1 MRLRKN
7 MKRTAAA
14 ALALSMAVSTAAVP
28 ASAGYTI
35 DMSDASKITGDVE
48 IKQEADGSGTKITI
62 SVGGV
67 NKTDQFQNNDKDDK
81 ITITG
86 DNTVT
91 KSATTT
97 TAAADA
103 AKDDTKA
110 PETTVTENKD
120 GTVINYTGE
129 LDAQPDQ
136 EVSRPDSQNDQNDP
150 EADQKNQ
157 GDQADQNDPEADQK
171 NQGDQA
177 DQNDPE
183 ADQKNQNDQKA
194 DQNDPEADQK
204 NQNDQK
210 VDQNDPEADQSGQN
224 NQNEDSEDADAG
236 IMTYEAPAP
245 TTLTSAVA
253 TAFRNVIKIINN
265 VAGAENALNI
275 TLDNAKI
282 ESDSDAAMKISGKGD
297 VNIELNGSNVLTSGK
312 HHAGL
317 EKNDK
322 DSKGRLTIRDD
333 LKNDGTAKTDE
344 EKKAEE
350 DAVAAEK
357 TGDAVKDVG
366 SLTATGGSRGGA
378 GIGGGAEDYYDSK
391 DTSSIV
397 IDGGKITATG
407 GEDAAGIGGG
417 GHCRAS
423 GGKVNKDDPDDRS
436 QTITI
441 NGGNI
446 EATGIGG
453 GAFYNNWGGDGA
465 VTINGGHIKSK
476 AQYGAGIGGGWGGC
490 FGGKGDVLIT
500 GGVIEAEGLGGAGIG
515 GGGSDYRSNVGFHHG
530 YQGGVAKVKIRG
542 ENTVIKKAE
551 GTLGAGIGGGGAS
564 NDENYDYHY
573 NGGSA
578 EIEITDGA
586 TVQEAVGGNGGAG
599 IGSGA
604 GDGYQYHEVDP
615 YKTYAHVTIKNATV
629 EVAKSKS
636 PSKGKVYGAGIG
648 GGGTRG
654 KYWNGEN
661 VIRIIN
667 SVIGRFQL
675 DENGNYLLEEGTGA
689 LGTNKS
695 EGIGRGSNES
705 GELSTN
711 YGKNDVI
718 IDNSWVPDGNK
729 MKQEFHHDWHD
740 TETLPTC
747 TEDGEKGSVCSL
759 CGMKK
764 TEKIPALGHAWG
776 AWTVT
781 TPATCTTAGEKK
793 HTCTV
798 CSHVETQE
806 IPATGHQQTHIE
818 GKKEPTCTEPGYT
831 GDEVC
836 DACGTV
842 VKKGT
847 VIPATGHHWVDKGDG
862 THTCPDCGATEA
874 LPVNT
879 NSALELRVVDAEG
892 MDQPFTVSQNGTLR
906 TYTGAYDTATL
917 TGDLDTLRYLQ
928 DHGAQTIQFVTNG
941 QTSSFVIND
950 LLAQGSG
957 SEVFY
962 LTHRGAEEPTLLLV
976 EADHSELVKD

>member
-14 ALALSMAVSTAAVP
+14 ALALSMAVSAAAVP
-28 ASAGYTI
+28 ASAGYSI
-35 DMSDASKITGDVE
+35 DMSDAEITGDVE
-48 IKQEADGSGTKITI
+48 IKQEADSNGKATITI
-62 SVGGV
+62 SVGGE
-67 NKTDQFQNNDKDDK
+67 NKTDHFKNDDKDDK

-86 DNTVT
+86 DNT
-91 KSATTT
+91 KSAATT

-120 GTVINYTGE
+120 GTVIDYTGE

-157 GDQADQNDPEADQK
+157 GDQ
-171 NQGDQA
+171 GDQS
-177 DQNDPE
+177 
-183 ADQKNQNDQKA
+183 
-194 DQNDPEADQK
+194 DPEADQK

-210 VDQNDPEADQSGQN
+210 VDQNDPKADQSGQK
-224 NQNEDSEDADAG
+224 NQNKDSEDADAG

-253 TAFRNVIKIINN
+253 AVISKVVKIINN

-275 TLDNAKI
+275 TLDNATIK
-282 ESDSDAAMKISGKGD
+282 SDSDAAMKISGEGD
-297 VNIELNGSNVLTSGK
+297 VNIELNHSNVLTSGEC
-312 HHAGL
+312 HAGL
-317 EKNDK
+317 EKNDR

-350 DAVAAEK
+350 DAVAAGE

-366 SLTATGGSRGGA
+366 SLTATGGSYGGDGGA
-378 GIGGGAEDYYDSK
+378 GIGGGGRYYYNGK

-397 IDGGKITATG
+397 INGGKITATG
-407 GEDAAGIGGG
+407 GEGAAGIGGG
-417 GHCRAS
+417 GLCS
-423 GGKVNKDDPDDRS
+423 GYGGKVNKNDPDDRS

-446 EATGIGG
+446 EAAGIGG
-453 GAFYNNWGGDGA
+453 GSMYNNGGEGA
-465 VTINGGHIKSK
+465 VTINGGHIKSEGK
-476 AQYGAGIGGGWGGC
+476 NGAGIGGGWGGDI
-490 FGGKGDVLIT
+490 GGDGDVLIT
-500 GGVIEAEGLGGAGIG
+500 GGVIEAEGLRGAGIG
-515 GGGSDYRSNVGFHHG
+515 GGGSDYDRNNDPNRGAL
-530 YQGGVAKVKIRG
+530 GGDAKVKIRG
-542 ENTVIKKAE
+542 KNTIIKAK
-551 GTLGAGIGGGGAS
+551 GHLGAGIGGGSVYNPAISGV
-564 NDENYDYHY
+564 H

-586 TVQEAVGGNGGAG
+586 TVKEAVGGTGGAG

-604 GDGYQYHEVDP
+604 GDGFDHLYV
-615 YKTYAHVTIKNATV
+615 YKTNAHVTIKNATV
-629 EVAKSKS
+629 EVAKSDS
-636 PSKGKVYGAGIG
+636 PSKSNTYGAGIG

-654 KYWNGEN
+654 YYWFGEN
-661 VIRIIN
+661 VITIIN

-675 DENGNYLLEEGTGA
+675 DANGNRQKDENGNYLLEDGTGA
-689 LGTNKS
+689 LGNNGS
-695 EGIGRGSNES
+695 EGIGRGANERK
-705 GELSTN
+705 ELSEILN
-711 YGKNDVI
+711 GKNDVI
-718 IDNSWVPDGNK
+718 IDNSWVPDGDGDT
-729 MKQEFHHDWHD
+729 MKQEFNHDWHY
-740 TETLPTC
+740 TETSPTC
-747 TEDGEKGSVCSL
+747 TKDGEKVGECSR
-759 CGMKK
+759 CGMKE
-764 TEKIPALGHAWG
+764 TEKISALGHEWG
-776 AWTVT
+776 DWTVT
-781 TPATCTTAGEKK
+781 TPATCTNEGVETRI
-793 HTCTV
+793 CNRDP
-798 CSHVETQE
+798 SHVETRT
-806 IPATGHQQTHIE
+806 IPTTGHN
-818 GKKEPTCTEPGYT
+818 
-831 GDEVC
+831 
-836 DACGTV
+836 
-842 VKKGT
+842 
-847 VIPATGHHWVDKGDG
+847 WVDNGNG
-862 THTCPDCGATEA
+862 THTCTNCGATEA
-874 LPVNT
+874 FG
-879 NSALELRVVDAEG
+879 ALELRVVDAEG
-892 MDQPFTVSQNGTLR
+892 MNKPFTVSQNGTLR

-941 QTSSFVIND
+941 QTSSFDIND

>member
-28 ASAGYTI
+28 ASAGYSI
-35 DMSDASKITGDVE
+35 DMSDAKITGDVE
-48 IKQEADGSGTKITI
+48 IRQEADGSGTKITI
-62 SVGGV
+62 SVDGQD
-67 NKTDQFQNNDKDDK
+67 KTKDFSDGKEDDK

-86 DNTVT
+86 DNTAT
-91 KSATTT
+91 KSAATT

-120 GTVINYTGE
+120 GTVIDYTGK

-171 NQGDQA
+171 NQ
-177 DQNDPE
+177 NDPE
-183 ADQKNQNDQKA
+183 ADQKNQNDQNK
-194 DQNDPEADQK
+194 
-204 NQNDQK
+204 
-210 VDQNDPEADQSGQN
+210 
-224 NQNEDSEDADAG
+224 DSEDADAG

-253 TAFRNVIKIINN
+253 TVISKVVKIINN

-282 ESDSDAAMKISGKGD
+282 ESDSKAAMKISGEGD
-297 VNIELNGSNVLTSGK
+297 VNIELNHSNVLTSGG

-322 DSKGRLTIRDD
+322 DSSGRLTIRDD
-333 LKNDGTAKTDE
+333 LRNNGTAKTDE

-350 DAVAAEK
+350 DAVAAGET
-357 TGDAVKDVG
+357 TGDAVEDVG
-366 SLTATGGSRGGA
+366 SLTATATGGSSGGA
-378 GIGGGAEDYYDSK
+378 GIGGGAEGYYDTK

-407 GEDAAGIGGG
+407 GEGATGIGGG
-417 GHCRAS
+417 YWGD
-423 GGKVNKDDPDDRS
+423 GGKVNQKDPDDRS

-446 EATGIGG
+446 KATGIGG
-453 GAFYNNWGGDGA
+453 GAFSNNWGRTGA
-465 VTINGGHIKSK
+465 VTINGGHIQSK
-476 AQYGAGIGGGWGGC
+476 AQYGAGIGGGWGGQM
-490 FGGKGDVLIT
+490 GGKGDVLIT
-500 GGVIEAEGLGGAGIG
+500 GGEIEAEGLRGAGIG
-515 GGGSDYRSNVGFHHG
+515 GGGSVSNDSGN
-530 YQGGVAKVKIRG
+530 QGGVAKVKIRG
-542 ENTVIKKAE
+542 KNTIIKKAE
-551 GTLGAGIGGGGAS
+551 GTFGAGIGGGGAS
-564 NDENYDYHY
+564 NPEQHKYHY

-604 GDGYQYHEVDP
+604 GDGFDHLYV
-615 YKTYAHVTIKNATV
+615 YKTNAHVTIKNATV
-629 EVAKSKS
+629 EVAKSDS
-636 PSKGKVYGAGIG
+636 PSKSNTYGAGIG

-654 KYWNGEN
+654 YYWFGEN
-661 VIRIIN
+661 VITIIN

-675 DENGNYLLEEGTGA
+675 DANGNRQKDENGNYLLEDGTGA
-689 LGTNKS
+689 LGNNGS
-695 EGIGRGSNES
+695 EGIGRGANERK
-705 GELSTN
+705 ELSEILN
-711 YGKNDVI
+711 GKNDVI
-718 IDNSWVPDGNK
+718 IDNSWVPDGDGDT
-729 MKQEFHHDWHD
+729 MKQEFNHDWHY
-740 TETLPTC
+740 TETSPTC
-747 TEDGEKGSVCSL
+747 TKDGEKVGECSR
-759 CGMKK
+759 CGMKE
-764 TEKIPALGHAWG
+764 TEKISALGHEWG
-776 AWTVT
+776 DWTVT
-781 TPATCTTAGEKK
+781 TPATCTNEGVETRI
-793 HTCTV
+793 CNRDP
-798 CSHVETQE
+798 SHVETRT
-806 IPATGHQQTHIE
+806 IPTTGHN
-818 GKKEPTCTEPGYT
+818 
-831 GDEVC
+831 
-836 DACGTV
+836 
-842 VKKGT
+842 
-847 VIPATGHHWVDKGDG
+847 WVDNGNG
-862 THTCPDCGATEA
+862 THTCTNCGATEA
-874 LPVNT
+874 FG
-879 NSALELRVVDAEG
+879 ALELRVVDAEG
-892 MDQPFTVSQNGTLR
+892 MNKPFTVSQNGTLR

-928 DHGAQTIQFVTNG
+928 DHGTQTIQFVTNR
-941 QTSSFVIND
+941 QTSSFDIND

-962 LTHRGAEEPTLLLV
+962 LTHRGTEEPTLLLV

>member
-35 DMSDASKITGDVE
+35 DMSDAKITGDVE
-48 IKQEADGSGTKITI
+48 IRQDADGSGTKITI
-62 SVGGV
+62 SVDGQD
-67 NKTDQFQNNDKDDK
+67 KTKDFSDGKEDDK

-91 KSATTT
+91 KSAATT

-120 GTVINYTGE
+120 GTVISYTGE

-171 NQGDQA
+171 NQGDQG
-177 DQNDPE
+177 DQGDPE
-183 ADQKNQNDQKA
+183 ADQKNQS
-194 DQNDPEADQK
+194 
-204 NQNDQK
+204 
-210 VDQNDPEADQSGQN
+210 DPEADQSGQK
-224 NQNEDSEDADAG
+224 NQNKDSEDADAG

-253 TAFRNVIKIINN
+253 AAVRNVIKIINN

-275 TLDNAKI
+275 TLNNAKI
-282 ESDSDAAMKISGKGD
+282 ESDSKAAMKISGEGD
-297 VNIELNGSNVLTSGK
+297 VNIELNHSNVLTSGG

-322 DSKGRLTIRDD
+322 DSSGRLTIRDD
-333 LKNDGTAKTDE
+333 LRNNGTAKTDE

-350 DAVAAEK
+350 DAVAAGET
-357 TGDAVKDVG
+357 TGDAVEDVG
-366 SLTATGGSRGGA
+366 SLTATATGGSSGGA
-378 GIGGGAEDYYDSK
+378 GIGGGAEGYYDTK

-407 GEDAAGIGGG
+407 GEGATGIGGG
-417 GHCRAS
+417 YWGD
-423 GGKVNKDDPDDRS
+423 GGKVNRKDPDDRS

-453 GAFYNNWGGDGA
+453 SSLYNGGGDGA
-465 VTINGGHIKSK
+465 VTITGGHIQST
-476 AQYGAGIGGGWGGC
+476 AEYGAGIGGGWSDDYGGD
-490 FGGKGDVLIT
+490 GDVLIT
-500 GGVIEAEGLGGAGIG
+500 GGVIEAEGL
-515 GGGSDYRSNVGFHHG
+515 R
-530 YQGGVAKVKIRG
+530 
-542 ENTVIKKAE
+542 
-551 GTLGAGIGGGGAS
+551 GAGIGGGGAD
-564 NDENYDYHY
+564 NDDTGNYDGCLGGDAKVEIRGKNTIIKKAVGHLGAGIGGGSTFVAAPGSLLYD
-573 NGGSA
+573 GGSA

-586 TVQEAVGGNGGAG
+586 TVQEAVGGEGGAG

-604 GDGYQYHEVDP
+604 GRGNQSD
-615 YKTYAHVTIKNATV
+615 KTYAHVTIKNATV
-629 EVAKSKS
+629 ESAKSGL

-648 GGGTRG
+648 GGGTKG
-654 KYWNGEN
+654 EYWNGEN

-667 SVIGRFQL
+667 SVIGRFKL
-675 DENGNYLLEEGTGA
+675 DANGNHEKDANGNYLLDTGAGA
-689 LGTNKS
+689 LGTHGS
-695 EGIGRGSNES
+695 EGIGRGANES
-705 GELSTN
+705 EKLSGDFYGE
-711 YGKNDVI
+711 YGNNDVI
-718 IDNSWVPDGNK
+718 IDNSWVSEGNTMEQK
-729 MKQEFHHDWHD
+729 FNHDWHY

-747 TEDGEKGSVCSL
+747 TKDGEKVGVCSR

-764 TEKIPALGHAWG
+764 TEKISALGHEWG
-776 AWTVT
+776 DWTVT
-781 TPATCTTAGEKK
+781 TPATCTNEGVETRI
-793 HTCTV
+793 CNRDP
-798 CSHVETQE
+798 SHVETRT
-806 IPATGHQQTHIE
+806 IPTTGHN
-818 GKKEPTCTEPGYT
+818 
-831 GDEVC
+831 
-836 DACGTV
+836 
-842 VKKGT
+842 
-847 VIPATGHHWVDKGDG
+847 WVDNGNG
-862 THTCPDCGATEA
+862 THTCTNCGATEA
-874 LPVNT
+874 FG
-879 NSALELRVVDAEG
+879 ALELRVVDAEG
-892 MDQPFTVSQNGTLR
+892 MNKPFTVSQNGTLR

-917 TGDLDTLRYLQ
+917 TGDLNTLRYLQ
-928 DHGAQTIQFVTNG
+928 DHGTQTIQFVTNG
-941 QTSSFVIND
+941 QTSSFDIND

-957 SEVFY
+957 NEVFY

>member
-35 DMSDASKITGDVE
+35 DMSDAKITGDVE

-62 SVGGV
+62 SVDGQD
-67 NKTDQFQNNDKDDK
+67 KTKDFSDGKEDDK

-86 DNTVT
+86 DNT
-91 KSATTT
+91 KSAATT

-120 GTVINYTGE
+120 GTVIDYTGE

-157 GDQADQNDPEADQK
+157 GDQADQNDPEADQS
-171 NQGDQA
+171 G
-177 DQNDPE
+177 
-183 ADQKNQNDQKA
+183 QKNQNK
-194 DQNDPEADQK
+194 
-204 NQNDQK
+204 
-210 VDQNDPEADQSGQN
+210 
-224 NQNEDSEDADAG
+224 DSEDADAG

-253 TAFRNVIKIINN
+253 TVISKVVKIINN
-265 VAGAENALNI
+265 VAGEKNALNI

-282 ESDSDAAMKISGKGD
+282 ESDSKAAMKISGEGD
-297 VNIELNGSNVLTSGK
+297 VNIELNRSNVLTSGNA
-312 HHAGL
+312 HAGL
-317 EKNDK
+317 EKNDE

-333 LKNDGTAKTDE
+333 LKNDGTAKTGE

-350 DAVAAEK
+350 DAVAAGES
-357 TGDAVKDVG
+357 GDVVKDVG
-366 SLTATGGSRGGA
+366 SLTATGGSDGSYGGA
-378 GIGGGAEDYYDSK
+378 GIGGGSTS
-391 DTSSIV
+391 TSSIV

-407 GEDAAGIGGG
+407 GKGAAGIGGG
-417 GHCRAS
+417 YFGN
-423 GGKVNKDDPDDRS
+423 GGKVNQKDPDDRS

-446 EATGIGG
+446 VATGIGG
-453 GAFYNNWGGDGA
+453 GSAIYGRIGA
-465 VTINGGHIKSK
+465 VTITGGHIQSESK
-476 AQYGAGIGGGWGGC
+476 CGAGIGGGWGDIY
-490 FGGKGDVLIT
+490 GGRGDVLIT

-515 GGGSDYRSNVGFHHG
+515 GGGSESYGSVNESFK
-530 YQGGVAKVKIRG
+530 GGDAKVEIRG
-542 ENTVIKKAE
+542 KNTIINKAE
-551 GTLGAGIGGGGAS
+551 GTLGAGIGGGSSS
-564 NDENYDYHY
+564 NPVHPVLYK
-573 NGGSA
+573 GGSA

-586 TVQEAVGGNGGAG
+586 TVKEAVGGNGAAG

-604 GDGYQYHEVDP
+604 GDGYHSYAPD
-615 YKTYAHVTIKNATV
+615 KTYAHVTIKNATV
-629 EVAKSKS
+629 ESAKSGS
-636 PSKGKVYGAGIG
+636 PSRYNTYGAGIG
-648 GGGTRG
+648 GGGTEG
-654 KYWNGEN
+654 TYWNGEN

-675 DENGNYLLEEGTGA
+675 DENGNRKKDANGNYLLESGTGA
-689 LGTNKS
+689 LGTHGS
-695 EGIGRGSNES
+695 EGIGRGSNEYEKPS
-705 GELSTN
+705 DER

-718 IDNSWVPDGNK
+718 IDNSWVPNGDT
-729 MKQEFHHDWHD
+729 MKQEFNHHWSD

-747 TEDGEKGSVCSL
+747 TEAGEKGKVCSR
-759 CGMKK
+759 CGMKE
-764 TEKIPALGHAWG
+764 TEKIPALGHDWG

-781 TPATCTTAGEKK
+781 TPATCTKEGVETRI
-793 HTCTV
+793 CNRDP
-798 CSHVETQE
+798 SHVETRT
-806 IPATGHQQTHIE
+806 IPTTGHN
-818 GKKEPTCTEPGYT
+818 
-831 GDEVC
+831 
-836 DACGTV
+836 
-842 VKKGT
+842 
-847 VIPATGHHWVDKGDG
+847 WVDNGNG
-862 THTCPDCGATEA
+862 THTCTNCGATEA
-874 LPVNT
+874 FG
-879 NSALELRVVDAEG
+879 ALELRVVDAEG
-892 MDQPFTVSQNGTLR
+892 MNKPFTVSQNGTLR

-917 TGDLDTLRYLQ
+917 TGDLNTLRYLQ

-941 QTSSFVIND
+941 QTSSFDIND

>member
-35 DMSDASKITGDVE
+35 DMSDAKITGDVE
-48 IKQEADGSGTKITI
+48 IKQEADSTGKATITI
-62 SVGGV
+62 SVGGE
-67 NKTDQFQNNDKDDK
+67 NKTKDFSDGKEDDK

-91 KSATTT
+91 KSAATT

-120 GTVINYTGE
+120 GTVIDYTGE

-157 GDQADQNDPEADQK
+157 GDQADQS
-171 NQGDQA
+171 
-177 DQNDPE
+177 DPE
-183 ADQKNQNDQKA
+183 ADQKNQNDQKN
-194 DQNDPEADQK
+194 QSDPEADQK
-204 NQNDQK
+204 NQNDQNK
-210 VDQNDPEADQSGQN
+210 
-224 NQNEDSEDADAG
+224 DSEDADAG

-253 TAFRNVIKIINN
+253 AAVRNVIKIINN
-265 VAGAENALNI
+265 VAGEKNALNI
-275 TLDNAKI
+275 TLDNATIK
-282 ESDSDAAMKISGKGD
+282 SDSDDWDDAVMKIAGEGD
-297 VNIELNGSNVLTSGK
+297 VNIELNGSNVLTSGLWS
-312 HHAGL
+312 AGL
-317 EKNDK
+317 EKNDYDGEDRK
-322 DSKGRLTIRDD
+322 DSEGRLTIRDD

-350 DAVAAEK
+350 DAVAAGKKGSE
-357 TGDAVKDVG
+357 VENVG
-366 SLTATGGSRGGA
+366 SLTATGGKYGAGIGASFTGGNQSTSNIVIEGGTIKATGGMEGA
-378 GIGGGAEDYYDSK
+378 GIGGSGYGA
-391 DTSSIV
+391 
-397 IDGGKITATG
+397 GGKL
-407 GEDAAGIGGG
+407 
-417 GHCRAS
+417 
-423 GGKVNKDDPDDRS
+423 NKDDPDDRS

-446 EATGIGG
+446 VANGIGG
-453 GAFYNNWGGDGA
+453 GGRGSNGRGGFGA
-465 VTINGGHIKSK
+465 VTINGGHIQSVNDK
-476 AQYGAGIGGGWGGC
+476 GAGIGGGWGSQYA
-490 FGGKGDVLIT
+490 GGADVLIT
-500 GGVIEAEGLGGAGIG
+500 GGEIEAEGLGGAGIG
-515 GGGSDYRSNVGFHHG
+515 GGGSHSD
-530 YQGGVAKVKIRG
+530 GGVNEGVMGGDAKVKIRG
-542 ENTVIKKAE
+542 KNTIIKKAV
-551 GTLGAGIGGGGAS
+551 GTFGAGIGGGGAS
-564 NDENYDYHY
+564 NPEQHKYHY

-604 GDGYQYHEVDP
+604 GDGYQYYEVDP

-629 EVAKSKS
+629 EVAKSDS
-636 PSKGKVYGAGIG
+636 PSKSNTYGAGAGIG

-661 VIRIIN
+661 VITIIN

-675 DENGNYLLEEGTGA
+675 DQNGNHKKDANGNYLLDSGTGA
-689 LGTNKS
+689 LGTNGS
-695 EGIGRGSNES
+695 EGIGRGANERK
-705 GELSTN
+705 ELSEILN
-711 YGKNDVI
+711 GKNDVI
-718 IDNSWVPDGNK
+718 IDNSWVPNGDK
-729 MKQEFHHDWHD
+729 MKQEFNHDWHY

-747 TEDGEKGSVCSL
+747 TKDGEKGKVCSR
-759 CGMKK
+759 CGMKE
-764 TEKIPALGHAWG
+764 TEKIPALGHDWG

-781 TPATCTTAGEKK
+781 TPATCTKEGVETRI
-793 HTCTV
+793 CNRDS
-798 CSHVETQE
+798 SHVETRT
-806 IPATGHQQTHIE
+806 IPATGHN
-818 GKKEPTCTEPGYT
+818 
-831 GDEVC
+831 
-836 DACGTV
+836 
-842 VKKGT
+842 
-847 VIPATGHHWVDKGDG
+847 WVDNGNG
-862 THTCPDCGATEA
+862 THTCTNCGATEA
-874 LPVNT
+874 FG
-879 NSALELRVVDAEG
+879 ALELRVVDAEG
-892 MDQPFTVSQNGTLR
+892 MNKSFTVSQNGTLR

-917 TGDLDTLRYLQ
+917 TGDLNTLRYLQ

-941 QTSSFVIND
+941 QTSSFDIND

-957 SEVFY
+957 NEVFY
-962 LTHRGAEEPTLLLV
+962 LTHRGTEEPTLLLV

>member
-1 MRLRKN
+1 

-28 ASAGYTI
+28 ASAGYSI
-35 DMSDASKITGDVE
+35 DMSDAKITGNVE
-48 IKQEADGSGTKITI
+48 IKQEADSTGKATITI
-62 SVGGV
+62 SVGGQD
-67 NKTDQFQNNDKDDK
+67 KTTDFSDGKEDDK

-86 DNTVT
+86 DNT
-91 KSATTT
+91 KSAATT

-120 GTVINYTGE
+120 GTVFTYTGE

-136 EVSRPDSQNDQNDP
+136 EVSRPDSQNDQS
-150 EADQKNQ
+150 
-157 GDQADQNDPEADQK
+157 
-171 NQGDQA
+171 
-177 DQNDPE
+177 
-183 ADQKNQNDQKA
+183 
-194 DQNDPEADQK
+194 
-204 NQNDQK
+204 
-210 VDQNDPEADQSGQN
+210 DPEADQSGQK
-224 NQNEDSEDADAG
+224 NQNKDSEDADAG

-245 TTLTSAVA
+245 TTITNPVA
-253 TAFRNVIKIINN
+253 AAIRNVIKIINK

-282 ESDSDAAMKISGKGD
+282 ESDSDAAMKISGEGD

-312 HHAGL
+312 SHAGL

-333 LKNDGTAKTDE
+333 LKNDGTEKTDE

-350 DAVAAEK
+350 DAVAAKK

-366 SLTATGGSRGGA
+366 SLTATGSSYEGYGGA
-378 GIGGGAEDYYDSK
+378 GIGGGAADSWYQTT

-407 GEDAAGIGGG
+407 GKGATGIGGG
-417 GHCRAS
+417 YFGH
-423 GGKVNKDDPDDRS
+423 GGKVNKNDPDDRS

-453 GAFYNNWGGDGA
+453 GAFSNNWGRTGA
-465 VTINGGHIKSK
+465 VTINGGHIQSQGK
-476 AQYGAGIGGGWGGC
+476 YGAGIGGGWGGQL
-490 FGGKGDVLIT
+490 GGKGDVLIT
-500 GGVIEAEGLGGAGIG
+500 GGVIEAEGLRGAGIG
-515 GGGSDYRSNVGFHHG
+515 GGGSDSNDGG
-530 YQGGVAKVKIRG
+530 NEGGVAKVKIRG
-542 ENTVIKKAE
+542 ENTIIKKAE
-551 GTLGAGIGGGGAS
+551 GTFGAGIGGGGAS
-564 NDENYDYHY
+564 NPEQHKYHY
-573 NGGSA
+573 DGGSA

-604 GDGYQYHEVDP
+604 GDGYQYYEIDP

-629 EVAKSKS
+629 EVAKSGS
-636 PSKGKVYGAGIG
+636 PSRGDTYGAGIG

-661 VIRIIN
+661 VITIIN
-667 SVIGRFQL
+667 SVIGRFKLDQNGNREK
-675 DENGNYLLEEGTGA
+675 DENGNYLLESGTGA
-689 LGTNKS
+689 LGTHGS
-695 EGIGRGSNES
+695 EGIGRGANES
-705 GELSTN
+705 GNLSIN
-711 YGKNDVI
+711 YYGKNDVI
-718 IDNSWVPDGNK
+718 IDNSWVPDGDK
-729 MKQEFHHDWHD
+729 MKQEFNHDWHD

-747 TEDGEKGSVCSL
+747 TEDGEKGRVCSR
-759 CGMKK
+759 CGMKE
-764 TEKIPALGHAWG
+764 TEKIPALGHSWKDNGDGTHICVRGDATEAHAYGEWT
-776 AWTVT
+776 TVT
-781 TPATCTTAGEKK
+781 AATCTTPGVEKR
-793 HTCTV
+793 TCTE
-798 CSHVETQE
+798 CGHEETRT
-806 IPATGHQQTHIE
+806 IPATGHN
-818 GKKEPTCTEPGYT
+818 
-831 GDEVC
+831 
-836 DACGTV
+836 
-842 VKKGT
+842 
-847 VIPATGHHWVDKGDG
+847 WVDNGNG
-862 THTCPDCGATEA
+862 THTCTNCGATEA
-874 LPVNT
+874 LPVG
-879 NSALELRVVDAEG
+879 ALELRVVDAEG
-892 MDQPFTVSQNGTLR
+892 MNKSFTVSQNGALR

-917 TGDLDTLRYLQ
+917 TGNLNTLRYLQ

-941 QTSSFVIND
+941 QTSSFDIND

-957 SEVFY
+957 NEVFY

>member
-28 ASAGYTI
+28 ASAGYNI
-35 DMSDASKITGDVE
+35 DMSDAEITGDVE

-62 SVGGV
+62 SVDGHD
-67 NKTDQFQNNDKDDK
+67 KTTDFSDGKEDDK

-86 DNTVT
+86 DNT
-91 KSATTT
+91 KSAATT

-120 GTVINYTGE
+120 GTVISYTGE

-157 GDQADQNDPEADQK
+157 GDQADQSDPEADQK
-171 NQGDQA
+171 NQGDQS
-177 DQNDPE
+177 
-183 ADQKNQNDQKA
+183 
-194 DQNDPEADQK
+194 
-204 NQNDQK
+204 
-210 VDQNDPEADQSGQN
+210 DPEADQSGQK
-224 NQNEDSEDADAG
+224 NQNKDSEDADAG

-253 TAFRNVIKIINN
+253 TAVRNVIKIINK
-265 VAGAENALNI
+265 VAGEKNALNI
-275 TLDNAKI
+275 TLDNATIK
-282 ESDSDAAMKISGKGD
+282 SDSKAAMKISGEGD
-297 VNIELNGSNVLTSGK
+297 VNIELNHSNVLTSGEG
-312 HHAGL
+312 HAGL
-317 EKNDK
+317 EKNDE
-322 DSKGRLTIRDD
+322 DSSGRLTIRDD
-333 LKNDGTAKTDE
+333 LRNDGTAKTGE

-366 SLTATGGSRGGA
+366 SLTATGGGYARDSGA
-378 GIGGGAEDYYDSK
+378 GIGGGSTS
-391 DTSSIV
+391 TSSIV

-407 GEDAAGIGGG
+407 GKGAAGIGGG
-417 GHCRAS
+417 YWGD
-423 GGKVNKDDPDDRS
+423 GGKVNQKDPDDRS

-446 EATGIGG
+446 VATGIGG
-453 GAFYNNWGGDGA
+453 GSAIYGRIGA
-465 VTINGGHIKSK
+465 VTITGGHIKSEGK
-476 AQYGAGIGGGWGGC
+476 YGAGIGGGWGDIY
-490 FGGKGDVLIT
+490 GGRGDVLIT

-515 GGGSDYRSNVGFHHG
+515 GGGSESYGDPNESRM
-530 YQGGVAKVKIRG
+530 GGDAKVEIRG
-542 ENTVIKKAE
+542 KNTIINKAE
-551 GTLGAGIGGGGAS
+551 GKLGAGIGGGS
-564 NDENYDYHY
+564 PY
-573 NGGSA
+573 NPVDPVLYKGGSA

-586 TVQEAVGGNGGAG
+586 TVKEAVGGNGAAG

-604 GDGYQYHEVDP
+604 GDGYHSYAP
-615 YKTYAHVTIKNATV
+615 NKTYAHVTIKNATV
-629 EVAKSKS
+629 ESAKSGS
-636 PSKGKVYGAGIG
+636 PSRYKTYGAGIG

-654 KYWNGEN
+654 DDWNGEN

-675 DENGNYLLEEGTGA
+675 DENGNRKKDANGNYLLVSGTGA
-689 LGTNKS
+689 LGTNGS
-695 EGIGRGSNES
+695 EGIGRGSNEYEKPS
-705 GELSTN
+705 DER

-718 IDNSWVPDGNK
+718 IDNSWVPDGNT
-729 MKQEFHHDWHD
+729 MKQEFNHDWHY
-740 TETLPTC
+740 TETSPTC
-747 TEDGEKGSVCSL
+747 TKDGEKVGECSR
-759 CGMKK
+759 CGMKE
-764 TEKIPALGHAWG
+764 TEKISALGHEWG
-776 AWTVT
+776 DWTVT
-781 TPATCTTAGEKK
+781 TPATCTNEGVETRI
-793 HTCTV
+793 CNRDP
-798 CSHVETQE
+798 SHVETRT
-806 IPATGHQQTHIE
+806 IPTTGHN
-818 GKKEPTCTEPGYT
+818 
-831 GDEVC
+831 
-836 DACGTV
+836 
-842 VKKGT
+842 
-847 VIPATGHHWVDKGDG
+847 WVDNGNG
-862 THTCPDCGATEA
+862 THTCTNCGATEA
-874 LPVNT
+874 FG
-879 NSALELRVVDAEG
+879 ALELRVVDAEG
-892 MDQPFTVSQNGTLR
+892 MNKPFTVSQNGTLR

-941 QTSSFVIND
+941 QTSSFAIND

-962 LTHRGAEEPTLLLV
+962 LTHRGTEEPTLLLV

>member
-35 DMSDASKITGDVE
+35 DMSDAKITGDVE
-48 IKQEADGSGTKITI
+48 IRQDADGSGTKITI
-62 SVGGV
+62 SVDGQD
-67 NKTDQFQNNDKDDK
+67 KTTDFSDGKEDDK

-91 KSATTT
+91 KSAATT

-120 GTVINYTGE
+120 GTVISYTGK

-150 EADQKNQ
+150 EADQKN
-157 GDQADQNDPEADQK
+157 QADQNDPEADQK

-183 ADQKNQNDQKA
+183 ADQKNQS
-194 DQNDPEADQK
+194 DQK
-204 NQNDQK
+204 N
-210 VDQNDPEADQSGQN
+210 QNDPEADQSGPN
-224 NQNEDSEDADAG
+224 NQNKDSEDADAG

-253 TAFRNVIKIINN
+253 TVISKVVKIINN

-275 TLDNAKI
+275 TLDNATIK
-282 ESDSDAAMKISGKGD
+282 SDSKAAMKISGEGD
-297 VNIELNGSNVLTSGK
+297 VNIELNHSNVLTSGG

-322 DSKGRLTIRDD
+322 DSSGRLTIRDD
-333 LKNDGTAKTDE
+333 LRNDGTAKTDE

-350 DAVAAEK
+350 DAVAAGET
-357 TGDAVKDVG
+357 TGDAVEDVG
-366 SLTATGGSRGGA
+366 SLTATATGGSSGGA
-378 GIGGGAEDYYDSK
+378 GIGGGAEGYYDTK

-397 IDGGKITATG
+397 INGGKITATG
-407 GEDAAGIGGG
+407 GEGATGIGGG
-417 GHCRAS
+417 YWGD
-423 GGKVNKDDPDDRS
+423 GGKVNKNDPDDRS

-446 EATGIGG
+446 EAAGIGG
-453 GAFYNNWGGDGA
+453 ASMYNNGGNGA
-465 VTINGGHIKSK
+465 VTITGGHIKSEGK
-476 AQYGAGIGGGWGGC
+476 YGAGIGGGWGGYI
-490 FGGKGDVLIT
+490 GGDGDVLIT
-500 GGVIEAEGLGGAGIG
+500 GGVIEAEGRGGAGIG
-515 GGGSDYRSNVGFHHG
+515 GGGSDYDRNNDPNRGTL
-530 YQGGVAKVKIRG
+530 GGDAKVKIRG
-542 ENTVIKKAE
+542 KNTIIKAK
-551 GTLGAGIGGGGAS
+551 GHLGAGIGGGSVYNPAISGV
-564 NDENYDYHY
+564 H

-586 TVQEAVGGNGGAG
+586 TVKEAVGGTGGAG

-604 GDGYQYHEVDP
+604 GDGFDQLYV
-615 YKTYAHVTIKNATV
+615 YKANAHVTIKNATV
-629 EVAKSKS
+629 EVAKSDS
-636 PSKGKVYGAGIG
+636 PSKSNTYGAGIG

-654 KYWNGEN
+654 HYWFGEN
-661 VIRIIN
+661 VITIIN

-675 DENGNYLLEEGTGA
+675 DANGNRQKDENGNYLLEDGTGA
-689 LGTNKS
+689 LGNNGS
-695 EGIGRGSNES
+695 EGIGRGANERK
-705 GELSTN
+705 ELSEILN
-711 YGKNDVI
+711 GKNDVI
-718 IDNSWVPDGNK
+718 IDNSWVPDGDK
-729 MKQEFHHDWHD
+729 MKQEFNHDWHD

-747 TEDGEKGSVCSL
+747 TEDGEKGKVCSR
-759 CGMKK
+759 CGMKE
-764 TEKIPALGHAWG
+764 TEKIPALGHDWG

-781 TPATCTTAGEKK
+781 TPATCTKEGVETRI
-793 HTCTV
+793 CNRDS
-798 CSHVETQE
+798 SHVETRT
-806 IPATGHQQTHIE
+806 IPATGHN
-818 GKKEPTCTEPGYT
+818 
-831 GDEVC
+831 
-836 DACGTV
+836 
-842 VKKGT
+842 
-847 VIPATGHHWVDKGDG
+847 WVDNGNG
-862 THTCPDCGATEA
+862 THTCTNCGATEA
-874 LPVNT
+874 FG
-879 NSALELRVVDAEG
+879 ALELRVVDAEG
-892 MDQPFTVSQNGTLR
+892 MNKPFTVSQNGTLR

-917 TGDLDTLRYLQ
+917 TGDLNTLRYLQ

-941 QTSSFVIND
+941 QTSSFDIND

-962 LTHRGAEEPTLLLV
+962 LTHRGTEEPTLLLV

>member
-35 DMSDASKITGDVE
+35 DMSDAKITGDVE
-48 IKQEADGSGTKITI
+48 IRQDADGSGTKITI
-62 SVGGV
+62 SVDGQD
-67 NKTDQFQNNDKDDK
+67 KTTDFSDGKEDDK

-91 KSATTT
+91 KSAATT

-120 GTVINYTGE
+120 GTVISYTGE

-157 GDQADQNDPEADQK
+157 GDQADQSDPEADQK
-171 NQGDQA
+171 NQGDQS
-177 DQNDPE
+177 
-183 ADQKNQNDQKA
+183 
-194 DQNDPEADQK
+194 
-204 NQNDQK
+204 
-210 VDQNDPEADQSGQN
+210 DPEADQSGQK
-224 NQNEDSEDADAG
+224 NQNKDSEDADAG

-253 TAFRNVIKIINN
+253 TAVRNVIKIINK
-265 VAGAENALNI
+265 VAGEKNALNI
-275 TLDNAKI
+275 TLDNATIK
-282 ESDSDAAMKISGKGD
+282 SDSKAAMKISGEGD
-297 VNIELNGSNVLTSGK
+297 VNIELNHSNVLTSGEG
-312 HHAGL
+312 HAGL
-317 EKNDK
+317 EKNDE
-322 DSKGRLTIRDD
+322 DSSGRLTIRDD
-333 LKNDGTAKTDE
+333 LRNDGTAKTGE

-366 SLTATGGSRGGA
+366 SLTATGGGYARDSGA
-378 GIGGGAEDYYDSK
+378 GIGGGSTS
-391 DTSSIV
+391 TSSIV

-407 GEDAAGIGGG
+407 GKGAAGIGGG
-417 GHCRAS
+417 YWGD
-423 GGKVNKDDPDDRS
+423 GGKVNQKDPDDRS

-446 EATGIGG
+446 VATGIGG
-453 GAFYNNWGGDGA
+453 GSAIYGRIGA
-465 VTINGGHIKSK
+465 VTITGGHIKSEGK
-476 AQYGAGIGGGWGGC
+476 YGAGIGGGWGDIY
-490 FGGKGDVLIT
+490 GGRGDVLIT

-515 GGGSDYRSNVGFHHG
+515 GGGSESYGDPNESRM
-530 YQGGVAKVKIRG
+530 GGDAKVEIRG
-542 ENTVIKKAE
+542 KNTIINKAE
-551 GTLGAGIGGGGAS
+551 GKLGAGIGGGS
-564 NDENYDYHY
+564 PY
-573 NGGSA
+573 NPVDPVLYKGGSA

-586 TVQEAVGGNGGAG
+586 TVKEAVGGNGAAG

-604 GDGYQYHEVDP
+604 GDGYHSYAP
-615 YKTYAHVTIKNATV
+615 NKTYAHVTIKNATV
-629 EVAKSKS
+629 ESAKSGS
-636 PSKGKVYGAGIG
+636 PSRYKTYGAGIG

-654 KYWNGEN
+654 DDWNGEN

-675 DENGNYLLEEGTGA
+675 DENGNRKKDANGNYLLVSGTGA
-689 LGTNKS
+689 LGTNGS
-695 EGIGRGSNES
+695 EGIGRGSNEYEKPS
-705 GELSTN
+705 DER

-718 IDNSWVPDGNK
+718 IDNSWVPDGNT
-729 MKQEFHHDWHD
+729 MKQEFNHDWHY
-740 TETLPTC
+740 TETSPTC
-747 TEDGEKGSVCSL
+747 TKDGEKVGECSR
-759 CGMKK
+759 CGMKE
-764 TEKIPALGHAWG
+764 TEKISALGHEWG
-776 AWTVT
+776 DWTVT
-781 TPATCTTAGEKK
+781 TPATCTNEGVETRI
-793 HTCTV
+793 CNRDP
-798 CSHVETQE
+798 SHVETRT
-806 IPATGHQQTHIE
+806 IPTTGHN
-818 GKKEPTCTEPGYT
+818 
-831 GDEVC
+831 
-836 DACGTV
+836 
-842 VKKGT
+842 
-847 VIPATGHHWVDKGDG
+847 WVDNGNG
-862 THTCPDCGATEA
+862 THTCTNCGATEA
-874 LPVNT
+874 FG
-879 NSALELRVVDAEG
+879 ALELRVVDAEG
-892 MDQPFTVSQNGTLR
+892 MNKPFTVSQNGTLR

>member
-1 MRLRKN
+1 

-35 DMSDASKITGDVE
+35 DMSDATKITGDVE

-62 SVGGV
+62 SVDGHD
-67 NKTDQFQNNDKDDK
+67 KTTDFSDGKEDDK

-91 KSATTT
+91 KSAATT

-120 GTVINYTGE
+120 GTVISYTGE

-157 GDQADQNDPEADQK
+157 GDQ
-171 NQGDQA
+171 GDQG
-177 DQNDPE
+177 DPE
-183 ADQKNQNDQKA
+183 ADQKNQNDQK
-194 DQNDPEADQK
+194 
-204 NQNDQK
+204 NQS
-210 VDQNDPEADQSGQN
+210 DPEADQSNQK
-224 NQNEDSEDADAG
+224 NQNKDSEDADAG

-253 TAFRNVIKIINN
+253 TAVRNVIKIINK

-275 TLDNAKI
+275 TLDNATIK
-282 ESDSDAAMKISGKGD
+282 SDSDAAMKISGEGD
-297 VNIELNGSNVLTSGK
+297 VNIELNHSNVLTSGK
-312 HHAGL
+312 AHAGL
-317 EKNDK
+317 EKNDE

-333 LKNDGTAKTDE
+333 LRNDGTAKTDE

-350 DAVAAEK
+350 DAVAAGES
-357 TGDAVKDVG
+357 GDAVKDVG
-366 SLTATGGSRGGA
+366 SLTATGGSSGGA
-378 GIGGGAEDYYDSK
+378 GIGGGSESYYHGDLS
-391 DTSSIV
+391 TSSIV

-407 GEDAAGIGGG
+407 GKEAAGIGGG
-417 GHCRAS
+417 RSGH
-423 GGKVNKDDPDDRS
+423 GGRVNRKDPDDRS

-446 EATGIGG
+446 DAAGIGG
-453 GAFYNNWGGDGA
+453 GALNSNKGGNGA
-465 VTINGGHIKSK
+465 VTITGGHIQSK
-476 AQYGAGIGGGWGGC
+476 AQYGAGIGGGWGGQS
-490 FGGKGDVLIT
+490 GGEGDVLII
-500 GGVIEAEGLGGAGIG
+500 GGEIEAEGLGGAGIG
-515 GGGSDYRSNVGFHHG
+515 GGGSDSNGDPN
-530 YQGGVAKVKIRG
+530 GGIMGGDAKVKIRG
-542 ENTVIKKAE
+542 KNTIIKAE
-551 GTLGAGIGGGGAS
+551 GKLGAGIGGGSAS
-564 NDENYDYHY
+564 NPVQPYRYK
-573 NGGSA
+573 GGSA

-586 TVQEAVGGNGGAG
+586 TVQEAVGGSGGAG

-604 GDGYQYHEVDP
+604 GDGYQSDDY
-615 YKTYAHVTIKNATV
+615 YKTHTHVTIKNATV
-629 EVAKSKS
+629 EVAKSGS
-636 PSKGKVYGAGIG
+636 PSKSNTYGAGIG
-648 GGGTRG
+648 CGGTKG
-654 KYWNGEN
+654 GYWNGEN

-675 DENGNYLLEEGTGA
+675 DENGNRKKDANGNYLLASGTGA
-689 LGTNKS
+689 LGTHGS
-695 EGIGRGSNES
+695 EGIGRGSNEYEKPS
-705 GELSTN
+705 DER

-718 IDNSWVPDGNK
+718 IDNSWVPDGDK
-729 MKQEFHHDWHD
+729 MKQEFNHKWSD

-747 TEDGEKGSVCSL
+747 TEAGEKGKVCSR
-759 CGMKK
+759 CGMKE
-764 TEKIPALGHAWG
+764 TEKIPALGHDWG

-781 TPATCTTAGEKK
+781 TPATCTKEGVETRI
-793 HTCTV
+793 CNRDS
-798 CSHVETQE
+798 SHVETRT
-806 IPATGHQQTHIE
+806 IPTTGHN
-818 GKKEPTCTEPGYT
+818 
-831 GDEVC
+831 
-836 DACGTV
+836 
-842 VKKGT
+842 
-847 VIPATGHHWVDKGDG
+847 WVDNGNG
-862 THTCPDCGATEA
+862 THTCTNCGATEA
-874 LPVNT
+874 FG
-879 NSALELRVVDAEG
+879 ALELRVVDAEG
-892 MDQPFTVSQNGTLR
+892 MNKSFTVSQNGTLR

-917 TGDLDTLRYLQ
+917 TGDLNTLRYLQ

-941 QTSSFVIND
+941 QTSSFAIND

>member
-1 MRLRKN
+1 

-136 EVSRPDSQNDQNDP
+136 EVSRPDSQN
-150 EADQKNQ
+150 
-157 GDQADQNDPEADQK
+157 
-171 NQGDQA
+171 
-177 DQNDPE
+177 
-183 ADQKNQNDQKA
+183 

-407 GEDAAGIGGG
+407 GKSAAGIGGG
-417 GHCRAS
+417 AGGN
-423 GGKVNKDDPDDRS
+423 GGKVNWKDPDDRS

-500 GGVIEAEGLGGAGIG
+500 GGVIEAEGRGGAGIG

-636 PSKGKVYGAGIG
+636 PSKDKVYGAGIG

-862 THTCPDCGATEA
+862 THTCPDCGATEGQ
-874 LPVNT
+874 PFNT

-892 MDQPFTVSQNGTLR
+892 MDQPLTVSQNGTLR

-917 TGDLDTLRYLQ
+917 TGDLNTLRYLQ

-941 QTSSFVIND
+941 QTSSFDIND

>member
-35 DMSDASKITGDVE
+35 DMSDAKITGDVE
-48 IKQEADGSGTKITI
+48 IKQEADSTGKATITI
-62 SVGGV
+62 SVGGE
-67 NKTDQFQNNDKDDK
+67 NKTKDFSDGKEDDK

-91 KSATTT
+91 KSAATT

-120 GTVINYTGE
+120 GTVISYTGE

-171 NQGDQA
+171 NQNDQKN
-177 DQNDPE
+177 QSDPE
-183 ADQKNQNDQKA
+183 ADQKNQNK
-194 DQNDPEADQK
+194 
-204 NQNDQK
+204 
-210 VDQNDPEADQSGQN
+210 
-224 NQNEDSEDADAG
+224 DSEDADAG

-245 TTLTSAVA
+245 TTLTSAVEA
-253 TAFRNVIKIINN
+253 VISKVVKIINN

-275 TLDNAKI
+275 TLNNAKI
-282 ESDSDAAMKISGKGD
+282 ESDSDAAMKISGEGD

-312 HHAGL
+312 CHAGL
-317 EKNDK
+317 EKNDYDVKDRK
-322 DSKGRLTIRDD
+322 DSEGRLTIRDD
-333 LKNDGTAKTDE
+333 LRNDGTAKTDE

-350 DAVAAEK
+350 DAVAAGES
-357 TGDAVKDVG
+357 GDAVKDVG
-366 SLTATGGSRGGA
+366 SLTATGGSDGRRYGGA
-378 GIGGGAEDYYDSK
+378 GIGGGNNYYGSGDTS
-391 DTSSIV
+391 TSSIV

-407 GEDAAGIGGG
+407 GNGAAGIGGG
-417 GHCRAS
+417 YFGH
-423 GGKVNKDDPDDRS
+423 GGKVNQKDPDDRS

-446 EATGIGG
+446 VATGIGG
-453 GAFYNNWGGDGA
+453 GSALYGRIGA
-465 VTINGGHIKSK
+465 VTITGGHIQSESK
-476 AQYGAGIGGGWGGC
+476 CGAGIGGGWGDIY
-490 FGGKGDVLIT
+490 GGRGDVLIT

-515 GGGSDYRSNVGFHHG
+515 GGGSESYGSVNECFK
-530 YQGGVAKVKIRG
+530 GGDAKVEIRG
-542 ENTVIKKAE
+542 KNTIITKAE
-551 GTLGAGIGGGGAS
+551 GTLGAGIGGGS
-564 NDENYDYHY
+564 PYDPVHPDTYK
-573 NGGSA
+573 GGSA

-586 TVQEAVGGNGGAG
+586 TVQEAVGGSGAAG

-604 GDGYQYHEVDP
+604 GDGYQSYAP
-615 YKTYAHVTIKNATV
+615 NKTYAHVTIKNATV
-629 EVAKSKS
+629 ESAKSGS
-636 PSKGKVYGAGIG
+636 PSTANTYGAGIG
-648 GGGTRG
+648 GGGTEG
-654 KYWNGEN
+654 DDWNGEN

-675 DENGNYLLEEGTGA
+675 DQNGNRKKDANGNYLLESGTGA
-689 LGTNKS
+689 LGTHGS
-695 EGIGRGSNES
+695 EGIGRGSNGHEGPS
-705 GELSTN
+705 DER

-718 IDNSWVPDGNK
+718 IDNSWVPDGDK
-729 MKQEFHHDWHD
+729 MKQEFNHIWHD

-747 TEDGEKGSVCSL
+747 TEDGEKGKVCSR
-759 CGMKK
+759 CGMKE
-764 TEKIPALGHAWG
+764 TEKIPALGHDWG

-781 TPATCTTAGEKK
+781 TPATCTNEGVETRI
-793 HTCTV
+793 CNRDP
-798 CSHVETQE
+798 SHVETRT
-806 IPATGHQQTHIE
+806 IPATGHN
-818 GKKEPTCTEPGYT
+818 
-831 GDEVC
+831 
-836 DACGTV
+836 
-842 VKKGT
+842 
-847 VIPATGHHWVDKGDG
+847 WVDNGNG
-862 THTCPDCGATEA
+862 THTCTNCGATEA
-874 LPVNT
+874 FG
-879 NSALELRVVDAEG
+879 ALELRVVDAEG
-892 MDQPFTVSQNGTLR
+892 MNKSFTVSQNGTLR

-917 TGDLDTLRYLQ
+917 TGDLNTLRYLQ

-941 QTSSFVIND
+941 QTSSFDIND

-957 SEVFY
+957 NEVFY
-962 LTHRGAEEPTLLLV
+962 LTHRGTEEPTLLLV